1 MITLK
6 CSLNKS
12 IISCD
17 VKQPYM
23 VPVGSINK
31 NMLSVDLQGELDNK
45 VNKDGNK
52 VLSDNNFTNADK
64 EAIDYLRYGYA
75 GNNGIYPA
83 SIMSESVNSTTYSGA
98 FYNVGQVLDMVNGTD
113 FSGIQHSGG
122 DSAVSLQDELDKKV
136 DKVTGKGLSAN
147 DYTDTEK
154 AEVAKIKDKVG
165 FTDYATDT
173 KAGVVKVPKA
183 YGLTMNPTGFIQIN
197 PATNDEIRKK
207 TDSYKPIVPSTLD
220 VAVRSVNPPSNMSY
234 NVSTCTALKNTI
246 NLWALTSSI
255 TSMNL
260 TLPSGIVGDFI
271 QVDFNTLDTAPAFTI
286 TVPSGIIADYDFS
299 PEPNTIY
306 SLFFDWGVID
316 ISKGM
321 NNLTFGWRFGYAEYK
336 YTPTEG

>member
-1 MITLK
+1 MELK
-6 CSLNKS
+6 A
-12 IISCD
+12 
-17 VKQPYM
+17 
-23 VPVGSINK
+23 
-31 NMLSVDLQGELDNK
+31 
-45 VNKDGNK
+45 
-52 VLSDNNFTNADK
+52 VLSASGEMTGAVGVAKGEDGKTPVKGVDYFTAAEIAEIINAALAKADTK
-64 EAIDYLRYGYA
+64 YVAQL
-75 GNNGIYPA
+75 
-83 SIMSESVNSTTYSGA
+83 
-98 FYNVGQVLDMVNGTD
+98 
-113 FSGIQHSGG
+113 
-122 DSAVSLQDELDKKV
+122 
-136 DKVTGKGLSAN
+136 TGKGLSAN

-154 AEVAKIKDKVG
+154 AEVAKIKGKVG
-165 FTDYATDT
+165 FTDYATAT
-173 KAGVVKVPKA
+173 TAGVVKVQKA
-183 YGLTMNPTGFIQIN
+183 FGLTMNPSFIQIN

-207 TDSYKPIVPSTLD
+207 TGSYKPIVPSTLD